1 MCTDANTHKKQFFA
15 EPLATNAAA
24 GVAKR
29 ARRQHLWQR
38 RSIKDPDCCDKTS
51 MQTNKYA
58 NIHSV
63 MDKLY
68 HPNGESRELPLKV
81 LHQRHQ
87 DLVAFREYAAK
98 FPVLIDEGA
107 VTRSMDKKYTK
118 QHAIRANKIAKYMP
132 SIQKHLEALP
142 LMLAEAEK
150 QDAGA
155 DAVWTMQ
162 CDSRCVFHGNLNCFS
177 NHKQQ
182 YVCNPGS
189 PPYRSPCSD

>member
-1 MCTDANTHKKQFFA
+1 M
-15 EPLATNAAA
+15 L
-24 GVAKR
+24 
-29 ARRQHLWQR
+29 
-38 RSIKDPDCCDKTS
+38 
-51 MQTNKYA
+51 TNKYT
-58 NIHSV
+58 NIYSA
-63 MDKLY
+63 KEPLY
-68 HPNGESRELPLKV
+68 HPNGESHELPLDV
-81 LHQRHQ
+81 LHQRHME
-87 DLVAFREYAAK
+87 LVAFRRYAAE
-98 FPVLIDEGA
+98 FAVLIDEGA
-107 VTRSMDKKYTK
+107 VTRSMDKIYAKK
-118 QHAIRANKIAKYMP
+118 HANRANKISTYMP

-142 LMLAEAEK
+142 LMLAEAAK